1 METDF
6 LINNNIYI
14 IGFLC
19 SFAMFFL
26 MNLKILFWEL
36 IYSFTKLSKG
46 WMTHKKIKNLWYK
59 MYKISDYSKIK
70 NTSNFKNSIVFT
82 FWIHKR

>member
-36 IYSFTKLSKG
+36 IYGFTKLSKG
-46 WMTHKKIKNLWYK
+46 WMTHKKIKNL
-59 MYKISDYSKIK
+59 
-70 NTSNFKNSIVFT
+70 
-82 FWIHKR
+82 